1 MTIKPIMV
9 LATGLALAACGGGS
23 DGSVAGAV
31 QNLENDPR
39 IVRLDK
45 IAASTEALLASTS
58 YGEYSITAQ
67 GVTVSETVRERM
79 SCTGALCVGDDGSE
93 LSFGE
98 IIYTDD
104 DIEFTSAT
112 IGSRAGF
119 DTAAIRADFDFDDSF
134 EGVAVAAF
142 PDIALWGLWGEYGVA
157 SVMLMSGP
165 ISGTIEGTS
174 FQGDVR
180 MAVAIAGGYSVGT
193 NPAGMGGA
201 TWIGT
206 AEAVR
211 LGDFTRREGTASVTI
226 ADLSRP
232 SVAVAIDVPGFTR
245 DWSDIPL
252 ANGRYESGRQGS
264 DYVAGNFHGPA
275 QEETY
280 GVFDTGTYV
289 GAFGA
294 KR

>member
-23 DGSVAGAV
+23 DGGVAGAV

-104 DIEFTSAT
+104 DIEITSAT

-119 DTAAIRADFDFDDSF
+119 DTAAIRADFDFDESF
-134 EGVAVAAF
+134 EGVTVTAF

-157 SVMLMSGP
+157 SVMLVSGP

-174 FQGDVR
+174 FQGDVS
-180 MAVAIAGGYSVGT
+180 MAVAIAGGDSVGT

-211 LGDFTRREGTASVTI
+211 LADFTRQEGTASVTI

-245 DWSDIPL
+245 DWSGIPL

-264 DYVAGNFHGPA
+264 DYVAGDFHGPA